1 MALLWFACFQGDL
14 RRVRWCVARG
24 SDINQPDYDGRTA
37 LHIAASE
44 GRESITS
51 FLLLQGALCDALDRF
66 NNKPIDDAKREKHRK
81 ITRILRMSC
90 ESVSQSVNQSVS
102 QSVNQPLNHSTT
114 QSMIRVRVSLTPHH
128 IPHRAKDHA
137 HHVHQPDSRIAVL
150 ARRQDHH
157 CESRSN
163 LCRQWHSHRRC
174 ACGWCAHK
182 TARFVQVGRVGGGAV
197 LAHSVPQLGVA
208 RAQGRVGNQK
218 VLVVPQEAR
227 CLDPSR
233 ADPVGLFVVH
243 HRWPAI
249 RPRLW

>member
-90 ESVSQSVNQSVS
+90 ESVSQSVS
-102 QSVNQPLNHSTT
+102 QSTTQPLNHSINDPSQSVTYTSPHTT
-114 QSMIRVRVSLTPHH
+114 QSKR
-128 IPHRAKDHA
+128 
-137 HHVHQPDSRIAVL
+137 SR
-150 ARRQDHH
+150 
-157 CESRSN
+157 
-163 LCRQWHSHRRC
+163 
-174 ACGWCAHK
+174 
-182 TARFVQVGRVGGGAV
+182 
-197 LAHSVPQLGVA
+197 
-208 RAQGRVGNQK
+208 
-218 VLVVPQEAR
+218 
-227 CLDPSR
+227 PSR
-233 ADPVGLFVVH
+233 APTRFS
-243 HRWPAI
+243 HRCA
-249 RPRLW
+249 R